1 MSSLDKFMM
10 SLSIQNFIPFLVLPV
25 FPSGLK
31 SSKKKKREEG
41 NQAGAC
47 EPFLGTEVLPCV
59 SRREFISLT

>member
-31 SSKKKKREEG
+31 SSKKKKKGKRETK
-41 NQAGAC
+41 Q
-47 EPFLGTEVLPCV
+47 EPV
-59 SRREFISLT
+59 SPSWVQKSFHV